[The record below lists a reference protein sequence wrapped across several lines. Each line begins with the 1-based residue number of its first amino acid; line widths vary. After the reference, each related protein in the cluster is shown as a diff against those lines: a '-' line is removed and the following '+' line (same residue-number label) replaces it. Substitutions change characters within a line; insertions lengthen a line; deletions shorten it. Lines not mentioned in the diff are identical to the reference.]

1 MSRILIGAVMK
12 SIIKITRQGC
22 DEYGIDCG
30 RVRVLQNLRRHDLES
45 IRDQVVAL
53 LAEHDGKNEPKSG

>member
-1 MSRILIGAVMK
+1 MK

-30 RVRVLQNLRRHDLES
+30 LVRVLQNLRRRDLES

-53 LAEHDGKNEPKSG
+53 LAEYDGKDEPPKAV